1 MTRQKKEILK
11 KIEEMDNWIAAD
23 MELGCGFA
31 PADAYE
37 GMEREI
43 GRLQEQLAHLRH
55 FETAEAM
62 FYDERGQVADASL
75 PW

>member
-23 MELGCGFA
+23 MELGCSFG

-43 GRLQEQLAHLRH
+43 GRLLEQLARLRH
-55 FETAEAM
+55 FETAETM